1 MKNISKWKHIPRSW
15 IGRLNIKM
23 LIQFK
28 SIYRFNTMPIKQHD
42 VFYRDRR
49 IHSKTHMECQVTF
62 NSQNKYEKNKTGS
75 ITLPNA
81 KLYYKGIVNKIVY

>member
-49 IHSKTHMECQVTF
+49 IHSKTHME
-62 NSQNKYEKNKTGS
+62 SQMTPNNQSNFEEEEKNWKYHT
-75 ITLPNA
+75 P
-81 KLYYKGIVNKIVY
+81 